1 MAISPNAG
9 GLSPLG
15 RRRHYRHQ
23 VQSLA
28 YVNLDQGN
36 GGIIR
41 NLGDSGI
48 AIQAVAPLLVNQ
60 QVFLRFELTNPRVRV
75 EATGRVAWVDPMG
88 QAGVEFLTLSQRSG
102 RLLKEWIFVQLMA
115 SAQHSA
121 GDSALLYGTS
131 SQEAAELLFSSRARP
146 AIRLEP
152 GESTARLSEA
162 DKQHRAVHLPWFP
175 FAISAPALSL
185 LVDGLILLSAV
196 LLFALICM
204 GMAGVVP
211 AWPLA
216 LVMGIGVA
224 AVFAVLYRFLFLFWM
239 GGTPGDWLAGLT
251 ARYSIGT
258 KFQSMIGPDS
268 AKFRRR
274 TSDLRRRSTSTN
286 LSS

>member
-1 MAISPNAG
+1 MDFRVAPSPNTG

-48 AIQAVAPLLVNQ
+48 AIQAVAPLLVHQ
-60 QVFLRFELTNPRVRV
+60 QVFLRFELANPRVRV

-88 QAGVEFLTLSQRSG
+88 QAGVEFLTLSPRSG

-121 GDSALLYGTS
+121 GESALLYDESG
-131 SQEAAELLFSSRARP
+131 QEAAELLFSSGARP

-152 GESTARLSEA
+152 KAAARLSET
-162 DKQHRAVHLPWFP
+162 DNQPRVVHLPWFP

-204 GMAGVVP
+204 AMVGVVP

-239 GGTPGDWLAGLT
+239 GGTPGSWLAGLT
-251 ARYSIGT
+251 GAFDKNEIPADDR
-258 KFQSMIGPDS
+258 PR
-268 AKFRRR
+268 FR
-274 TSDLRRRSTSTN
+274 
-286 LSS
+286 

>member
-1 MAISPNAG
+1 MDLRVATSLNAG

-23 VQSLA
+23 VQSLS

-48 AIQAVAPLLVNQ
+48 AIQAVAPLLINQ
-60 QVFLRFELTNPRVRV
+60 QVFLRFELTNPRARV

-88 QAGVEFLTLSQRSG
+88 QAGMEFLTLSQRSG

-121 GDSALLYGTS
+121 GDSALLYGKS

-152 GESTARLSEA
+152 GEAIARLSEA

-239 GGTPGDWLAGLT
+239 GGTPGNWLAGLT
-251 ARYSIGT
+251 EACDRHEV
-258 KFQSMIGPDS
+258 PVDDRPR
-268 AKFRRR
+268 FR
-274 TSDLRRRSTSTN
+274 
-286 LSS
+286 

>member
-1 MAISPNAG
+1 MDLRVATSPSAG

-28 YVNLDQGN
+28 YVNLDEGN

-60 QVFLRFELTNPRVRV
+60 QVFLRFELANPRVRV

-88 QAGVEFLTLSQRSG
+88 QAGMEFLTLSQRSA

-121 GDSALLYGTS
+121 GDSALLYGKNG
-131 SQEAAELLFSSRARP
+131 QEAAELLFSPGARP
-146 AIRLEP
+146 AIRLQP
-152 GESTARLSEA
+152 GEVAARLSA
-162 DKQHRAVHLPWFP
+162 SDRVVRLPLFP

-185 LVDGLILLSAV
+185 LVDGLIVLSAV

-216 LVMGIGVA
+216 LVMGLAVA
-224 AVFAVLYRFLFLFWM
+224 TVFAVLYRFLFLFWM
-239 GGTPGDWLAGLT
+239 GGTPGNWLAGLMGDESQGHEVP
-251 ARYSIGT
+251 ADDR
-258 KFQSMIGPDS
+258 PR
-268 AKFRRR
+268 FR
-274 TSDLRRRSTSTN
+274 
-286 LSS
+286 

>member
-1 MAISPNAG
+1 MDLRVATSPNAG

-60 QVFLRFELTNPRVRV
+60 QVFLRFELANPRVRV

-88 QAGVEFLTLSQRSG
+88 QAGMEFLTLSQRSA

-146 AIRLEP
+146 AIRLVP
-152 GESTARLSEA
+152 GEVAARLSA
-162 DKQHRAVHLPWFP
+162 SDRVVHLPWFP

-185 LVDGLILLSAV
+185 LVDGLIVLSAV

-216 LVMGIGVA
+216 MVVGLGVA

-239 GGTPGDWLAGLT
+239 GGTPGNWLAGLT
-251 ARYSIGT
+251 EACDRHEV
-258 KFQSMIGPDS
+258 PADDRPR
-268 AKFRRR
+268 FR
-274 TSDLRRRSTSTN
+274 
-286 LSS
+286 

>member
-1 MAISPNAG
+1 MDFRVATTPNAG

-48 AIQAVAPLLVNQ
+48 AIQAVVPLLVNQ
-60 QVFLRFELTNPRVRV
+60 QVFLRFELANPRARV

-88 QAGVEFLTLSQRSG
+88 QAGMEFLTLSQRSG

-121 GDSALLYGTS
+121 GDSALLYGKS

-152 GESTARLSEA
+152 REATARLSEA

-204 GMAGVVP
+204 GMVGVVP

-239 GGTPGDWLAGLT
+239 GGTPGNWLAGLT
-251 ARYSIGT
+251 EACDRHEV
-258 KFQSMIGPDS
+258 PADDRPR
-268 AKFRRR
+268 FR
-274 TSDLRRRSTSTN
+274 
-286 LSS
+286 

>member
-1 MAISPNAG
+1 MDFRVAISPNAG

-152 GESTARLSEA
+152 GEATARLSEA

-239 GGTPGDWLAGLT
+239 GGTPGNWLAGLT
-251 ARYSIGT
+251 EVCDRHEV
-258 KFQSMIGPDS
+258 PVDDRPR
-268 AKFRRR
+268 FR
-274 TSDLRRRSTSTN
+274 
-286 LSS
+286 

>member
-1 MAISPNAG
+1 MATSPAAG

-41 NLGDSGI
+41 NVGDSGI

-60 QVFLRFELTNPRVRV
+60 QVFLRFELANPRVRV

-88 QAGVEFLTLSQRSG
+88 QAGMEFLTLSQRSA

-131 SQEAAELLFSSRARP
+131 SQEAAELLFSSGARP
-146 AIRLEP
+146 AIRIEP
-152 GESTARLSEA
+152 GAAARSSASEREHLS
-162 DKQHRAVHLPWFP
+162 WFP

-216 LVMGIGVA
+216 LVMGLGVA

-239 GGTPGDWLAGLT
+239 GGTPGNWLAGLT
-251 ARYSIGT
+251 GDGSGGNEVPADDQPR
-258 KFQSMIGPDS
+258 
-268 AKFRRR
+268 FR
-274 TSDLRRRSTSTN
+274 
-286 LSS
+286 